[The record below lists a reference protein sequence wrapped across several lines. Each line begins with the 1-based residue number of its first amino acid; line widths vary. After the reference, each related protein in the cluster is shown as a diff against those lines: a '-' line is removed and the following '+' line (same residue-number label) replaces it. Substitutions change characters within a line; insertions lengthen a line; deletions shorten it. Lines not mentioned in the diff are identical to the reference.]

1 MNPDLLPPISSKPT
15 VNATSVK
22 TETAT
27 TKKPDNPNTPATKTN
42 LPEPKL
48 TSLNKLP
55 KSILLLI
62 GLVSLTLLLLIT
74 VQFIPKKDSSP
85 NQDTISTESIPE
97 PQITI
102 PNDQETKQTPFTQE
116 IIDFKKNSADLDFDY
131 SMYNLP
137 VVDTEF
143 NLTK

>member
-15 VNATSVK
+15 VNATSAK

-42 LPEPKL
+42 LPESKL